1 MIVKFSLV
9 GSNEIVARPVN
20 QLVLAYCFDAKRR
33 RLFLPSQVTNKY
45 NQPSMDLNNK
55 VAGLT
60 VAIGA
65 ALG

>member
-1 MIVKFSLV
+1 M
-9 GSNEIVARPVN
+9 
-20 QLVLAYCFDAKRR
+20 LAYCFDAKRR

-45 NQPSMDLNNK
+45 NQLSMDLDNK

>member
-1 MIVKFSLV
+1 
-9 GSNEIVARPVN
+9 
-20 QLVLAYCFDAKRR
+20 
-33 RLFLPSQVTNKY
+33 
-45 NQPSMDLNNK
+45 MDLDNK

>member
-1 MIVKFSLV
+1 MAIIFGSCLMATSLCLPTALTPSV
-9 GSNEIVARPVN
+9 EA
-20 QLVLAYCFDAKRR
+20 F
-33 RLFLPSQVTNKY
+33 FLPSQVANKY
-45 NQPSMDLNNK
+45 NQPSMDLDNK